1 MMLLKLKSVRTNVEQ
16 SEILSSIQKCYILSE
31 LDKLECF
38 GNNIKIEN
46 KLSFIENYV
55 LKCEKEFTE
64 HMKNFEEV
72 IDGVLEIETIFPQVK
87 EEKAEV
93 FKLWSRYGGSILRYR
108 YE

>member
-1 MMLLKLKSVRTNVEQ
+1 MKLSRLKSVRTNVEQ

-46 KLSFIENYV
+46 KLSFIENYI
-55 LKCEKEFTE
+55 LQSEKEFSE
-64 HMKNFEEV
+64 HIKKFEEV
-72 IDGVLEIETIFPQVK
+72 IDEIFKIETIVTKVK
-87 EEKAEV
+87 
-93 FKLWSRYGGSILRYR
+93 SRNNKNEIYDEDWYCLV

>member
-1 MMLLKLKSVRTNVEQ
+1 MVERLKSVRTNVEQ

-46 KLSFIENYV
+46 KLSFIENYI
-55 LKCEKEFTE
+55 LQSEKEFSE
-64 HMKNFEEV
+64 HIKKFEEV
-72 IDGVLEIETIFPQVK
+72 IDEIFKIETIATKVK
-87 EEKAEV
+87 
-93 FKLWSRYGGSILRYR
+93 SRNNKNEIYDEDWYCLV

>member
-1 MMLLKLKSVRTNVEQ
+1 MLLTLKSVRTNVEQ
-16 SEILSSIQKCYILSE
+16 SEILSSIQKGYILSE

-38 GNNIKIEN
+38 GNNNKIEN

-55 LKCEKEFTE
+55 LKCEKEFIE

-72 IDGVLEIETIFPQVK
+72 IDGVLEIETILPQVK
-87 EEKAEV
+87 EEKDKV
-93 FKLWSRYGGSILRYR
+93 FELWRYGGSILRYR